1 MEVIFVA
8 IALPVTMLFFIQ
20 LGDRDFTVPSNGF
33 FDWFGFW
40 TIYNTS
46 RAETELKC
54 MVVIG
59 VAAVVLLSL
68 YVYLKAIS
76 QPVAQV
82 EAKPVA
88 IAQKKS
94 VRSVSANRHHA
105 TAVKKRH

>member
-1 MEVIFVA
+1 MEIILIAVA
-8 IALPVTMLFFIQ
+8 LTLAMLFVMQ
-20 LGDRDFTVPSNGF
+20 WSDRDFTVPSIGF

-40 TIYNTS
+40 TIYDTR
-46 RAETELKC
+46 RAEIELKC

-82 EAKPVA
+82 EAQPVA

-94 VRSVSANRHHA
+94 VRSVSGNRHHA